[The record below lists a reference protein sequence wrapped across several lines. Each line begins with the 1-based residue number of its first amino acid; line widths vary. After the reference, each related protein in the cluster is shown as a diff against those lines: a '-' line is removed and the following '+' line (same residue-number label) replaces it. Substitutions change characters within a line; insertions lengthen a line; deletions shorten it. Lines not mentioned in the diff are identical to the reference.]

1 MIIDSACA
9 EENFFFLADVW
20 VIFLLQ
26 HDLHNEKK
34 IVTKIKAFRVSVCQ
48 IPVNDWSAS
57 FKKKVLLGEWL
68 R

>member
-34 IVTKIKAFRVSVCQ
+34 NCHENKS
-48 IPVNDWSAS
+48 IPS
-57 FKKKVLLGEWL
+57 FSLSNP